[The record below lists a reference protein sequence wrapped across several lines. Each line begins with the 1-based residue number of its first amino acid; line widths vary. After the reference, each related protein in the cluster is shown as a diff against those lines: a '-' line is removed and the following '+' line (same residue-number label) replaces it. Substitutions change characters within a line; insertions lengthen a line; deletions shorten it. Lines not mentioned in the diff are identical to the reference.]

1 MMQHAYQL
9 PRSCRFSV
17 QETVQLLAEVGLR
30 DGSAF
35 ESNGITGGDLL
46 ELDSDELRDDLGLTN
61 LQVSSAH
68 SEQFM
73 QPLQGIACV
82 ACPQA

>member
-1 MMQHAYQL
+1 M
-9 PRSCRFSV
+9 
-17 QETVQLLAEVGLR
+17 QLLAEVGLR

-46 ELDSDELRDDLGLTN
+46 ELDSEELRDDLGLTN
-61 LQVSSAH
+61 LQVSSSH

-82 ACPQA
+82 A